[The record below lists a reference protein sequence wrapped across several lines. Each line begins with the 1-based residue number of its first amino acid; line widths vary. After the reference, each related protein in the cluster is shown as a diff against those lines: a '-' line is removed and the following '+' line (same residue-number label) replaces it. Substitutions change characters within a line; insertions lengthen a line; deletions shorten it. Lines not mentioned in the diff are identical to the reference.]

1 MNQNENQNEGGGLFS
16 DEYEAPKRE
25 NPYLKKNREK
35 AKAEKKQEKQKQQVQ
50 TTDALRGEVTA
61 VEWPA
66 EQTAERVTHAEENE
80 APRRKS
86 FSDWMFE
93 HVRVIAALATVV
105 VVLSLVLITDVVS
118 IVENMITQSQQADKE
133 EPTLNYVKG
142 LTEKSTPIT
151 WADLQ
156 KFRYDRTDAKDSVTW
171 MLPVKG
177 TSFELWISGVST
189 DKPPVYIYLY
199 DMRTGD
205 RLVIGE
211 EDFDTFIEE
220 HTK

>member
-1 MNQNENQNEGGGLFS
+1 MNQNENPNEGGGLFS
-16 DEYEAPKRE
+16 DDYEAPKRE

-35 AKAEKKQEKQKQQVQ
+35 AKAEKKQAKQAQIPVPP
-50 TTDALRGEVTA
+50 REEVTA
-61 VEWPA
+61 VEEP
-66 EQTAERVTHAEENE
+66 TPRVSPVEEGE
-80 APRRKS
+80 SPRRKS

-118 IVENMITQSQQADKE
+118 IVENMVTQSQQAEKE
-133 EPTLNYVKG
+133 VLTLNYVKG

-156 KFRYDRTDAKDSVTW
+156 KFRYDSTDAKGSITW

-211 EDFDTFIEE
+211 EDFDTFIQE

>member
-1 MNQNENQNEGGGLFS
+1 MNQNENPNEGGGLFS
-16 DEYEAPKRE
+16 DDYEAPKRE

-35 AKAEKKQEKQKQQVQ
+35 AKAEKKQAKQAQMPVPP
-50 TTDALRGEVTA
+50 REEVTA
-61 VEWPA
+61 VE
-66 EQTAERVTHAEENE
+66 ESES
-80 APRRKS
+80 PRRKS

-118 IVENMITQSQQADKE
+118 IVENMVTQSQQADKE
-133 EPTLNYVKG
+133 ELTLNYVKG

-156 KFRYDRTDAKDSVTW
+156 KFRYDSTDAKGSITW

-189 DKPPVYIYLY
+189 DKPPVYVYLY

-211 EDFDTFIEE
+211 EDFDTFIQE

>member
-16 DEYEAPKRE
+16 DEYGAPKRE

-35 AKAEKKQEKQKQQVQ
+35 AKAEKKQKQQKQQVQ
-50 TTDALRGEVTA
+50 TTDAPREEVTA
-61 VEWPA
+61 AEWPV
-66 EQTAERVTHAEENE
+66 EQTSERVTHAEENE

-133 EPTLNYVKG
+133 ELTLNYVKG

-156 KFRYDRTDAKDSVTW
+156 KFRYDRTEAKDSVTW

>member
-16 DEYEAPKRE
+16 DDYEAPKRE

-35 AKAEKKQEKQKQQVQ
+35 AKAEKKQAKQAQM
-50 TTDALRGEVTA
+50 TATPREEFTA
-61 VEWPA
+61 VEEPA
-66 EQTAERVTHAEENE
+66 PRVSPVEEGE
-80 APRRKS
+80 SPRRKS

-118 IVENMITQSQQADKE
+118 IVENMVTQSQQADKE
-133 EPTLNYVKG
+133 ELTLNYVKG

-151 WADLQ
+151 WANLQ
-156 KFRYDRTDAKDSVTW
+156 KFRYDSTDAKGSITW

-211 EDFDTFIEE
+211 EDFDTFIQE